1 MKRGQ
6 ITVFIIIGII
16 ILIAIGTTLYITTR
30 QKTSEYETA
39 RPRVAEIPTEVQPLR
54 DLVDSCIQ
62 RLATDGLK
70 KIGDSGGYIDTTQLS
85 VNFASPTE
93 GDAAEFSPGAKPIIA
108 YWWYMKS
115 SNKCKENCIF
125 DTKRPPLYRNQGST
139 SIEAQLDKYIT
150 ENLKNCLSGFEDYK
164 NCKVQELGKPE
175 VTTNIA
181 ERDIFFIGKYPLRA
195 ICDGQTFDI
204 EDSYITIDLNLKEIY
219 NLSTE
224 LASFEIDN
232 RVLEQVTKNLI
243 STFSD
248 PTPGKLPPIRAFEI
262 GPPRPGQFW
271 IKYEVLNKLK
281 TILVQYIPFIQP
293 SGVLNYNYIAAPA
306 DVRDPELYENIYN
319 RQFFLPI
326 NGTHDTLE
334 ARFMYFD
341 WWQPYFDLNCN
352 GQLCQ
357 ADTASNFAFIP
368 LTMNRYTFAYDLSF
382 PVLVEIRNPN
392 AFNKQGYSFKFLL
405 EQNMRNSESFTTDF
419 KLIEPVTTGTPS
431 MFCDPDQRTSGRINI
446 TVKDGINLQGADQAT
461 ISYMCGNNNCNL
473 GWTDKG
479 KFTSQFP
486 RCIGGVLRI
495 TKQGYSSYSAPLDI
509 LNEEPMDIEL
519 MLEPIRTMNV
529 TIKNYPITKSGKWT
543 DWSFGEFGLQR
554 AKENQT
560 TVIMLIKE
568 TKEYEEPFTS
578 VVELKGDE
586 SGELLVIPG
595 KYQVK
600 IMSFFKGNMT
610 IPPDTR
616 CIEFKDYTTLKGWLG
631 EKRKKCY
638 TVPEQPLTFNQT
650 APFPYGGAE
659 YDYEFKSSE
668 LRGKTKIEF
677 REFILAIDKVG
688 ENDRIIEDMSQIDKV
703 NMYAA
708 ANKDRIYPVIT

>member
-16 ILIAIGTTLYITTR
+16 ILIAIGTTLYLTTR
-30 QKTSEYETA
+30 EKAGEYEAA
-39 RPRVAEIPTEVQPLR
+39 RPRVAEIPTEIQPLK
-54 DLVDSCIQ
+54 DLVESCIQ

-70 KIGDSGGYIDTTQLS
+70 RIGDSGGYIDTTQFS
-85 VNFASPTE
+85 VNPVSPTD

-115 SNKCKENCIF
+115 PNKCEENCIF
-125 DTKRPPLYRNQGST
+125 DTKRPPLYRSEGST
-139 SIEAQLDKYIT
+139 SIETQLDEYIT
-150 ENLKNCLSGFEDYK
+150 KNMKNCLGNFEAYK
-164 NCKVQELGKPE
+164 KCRVQELGEPK

-181 ERDIFFIGKYPLRA
+181 EQDVFFIGKYPLRA
-195 ICDGQTFDI
+195 VCEGQTFDI
-204 EDSYITIDLNLKEIY
+204 EDSYVTIDLNFKEIY
-219 NLSTE
+219 NLSSE
-224 LASFEIDN
+224 LASFENTDRI
-232 RVLEQVTKNLI
+232 LEQVTKNLI
-243 STFSD
+243 STFGEID
-248 PTPGKLPPIRAFEI
+248 PAKLPPMRSFQI
-262 GPPRPGQFW
+262 GPPKPGQFW
-271 IKYEVLNKLK
+271 IKYDVLDKIK
-281 TILVQYIPFIQP
+281 TILVSYIPFIQP
-293 SGVLNYNYIAAPA
+293 SGVMNYNYIAAPEEA
-306 DVRDPELYENIYN
+306 RDPELYENIYN
-319 RQFFLPI
+319 RQFLVPI
-326 NGTHDTLE
+326 NGTHPTLE

-357 ADTASNFAFIP
+357 ADSASNFAFIP
-368 LTMNRYTFAYDLSF
+368 MTMNRYTFAYDLSY
-382 PVLVEIRNPN
+382 PVLVEVRNPN
-392 AFNKQGYSFKFLL
+392 AFNRQGYSFKFLL
-405 EQNMRNSESFTTDF
+405 EQNMRNSDAFTTDF
-419 KLIEPVTTGTPS
+419 KLIKPVAAGAPS
-431 MFCDPDQRTSGRINI
+431 MFCDPNQKTSGRINI

-461 ISYMCGNNNCNL
+461 ISYICGNNNCNL
-473 GWTDKG
+473 GLTDKG
-479 KFTSQFP
+479 KFISQFP
-486 RCIGGVLRI
+486 RCIGGTLRI
-495 TKQGYSSYSAPLDI
+495 TKQGYATYSALLDI
-509 LNEEPMDIEL
+509 LNEEPMNIEV
-519 MLEPIRTMNV
+519 MLEPVRTMNV

-543 DWSFGEFGLQR
+543 DWSFGESGLMR

-568 TKEYEEPFTS
+568 SKEYEEPFTS
-578 VVELKGDE
+578 VVELRGDQ
-586 SGELLVIPG
+586 SGELIVIPG

-600 IMSFFKGNMT
+600 IMSFLKQDMT

-616 CIEFKDYTTLKGWLG
+616 CIEFKDYTTIKGWMG

-638 TVPEQPLTFNQT
+638 TVPQENLTFNQT

-677 REFILAIDKVG
+677 RDFILAIDKVA
-688 ENDRIIEDMSQIDKV
+688 EQDRIIEDLSQIDKV